1 MKSSRREDCQDQQH
15 HTFPGT
21 GDKVLAHTSSTKL
34 INLERSGKQKPICY
48 FYLLLRA
55 SPLRCPQTLPTLKR
69 YQVAGLNHH
78 KHYTLKHWDN
88 STPLCQSRSSPTWNN
103 PNFLILHT
111 LSARPLII
119 QPRELCICS
128 YTHSCVHPHQKNQIR
143 PQKEF
148 NFQQFMLNDSHWH

>member
-1 MKSSRREDCQDQQH
+1 MAWQFTYCNSELSGQTQLPPLLRLHIKRFPAHILCSRDFATMKSSRREDCQDQQH

-55 SPLRCPQTLPTLKR
+55 SPLRCPQTLPTLQR

-88 STPLCQSRSSPTWNN
+88 STPLCQSRSSPT
-103 PNFLILHT
+103 
-111 LSARPLII
+111 
-119 QPRELCICS
+119 
-128 YTHSCVHPHQKNQIR
+128 
-143 PQKEF
+143 
-148 NFQQFMLNDSHWH
+148 